1 MKNNFKSKIQKKI
14 LFINNYEQFGYHIDI
29 FKYEKYLFN
38 KYDMTFFSWDY
49 NLKKKTNHNSKV
61 DYFDAP
67 NSFLLKIF
75 IVLKYI
81 YKNSND
87 YDIYFIRYF
96 PMCSLIN
103 LFCKKNIILDIRTS
117 HTTNNPIIRYIY
129 NKLISIESKFFK
141 NVSIISKKLAK
152 KLNVNT
158 KLILPLGADT
168 ISNKSKSFDNINLI
182 YVGTFNNRNINET
195 ILGYVKFYNEFNSKF
210 NISYDII
217 GSGSKDE
224 NQIIDNLINQYSS
237 HNINYRGY
245 LSHDE
250 LKIYFDN
257 ANIGVSYIPIN
268 DIFDYQPPT
277 KTYEYLL
284 SGMCV
289 LATKTYENK
298 KVITSENGILIND
311 NSEDFYS
318 GLVSYV
324 KNNKKFNSNKIIT
337 NSLNYSW
344 ENVVRD
350 KLDKILKKLKV

>member
-1 MKNNFKSKIQKKI
+1 
-14 LFINNYEQFGYHIDI
+14 
-29 FKYEKYLFN
+29 
-38 KYDMTFFSWDY
+38 
-49 NLKKKTNHNSKV
+49 TNHNSKV

-224 NQIIDNLINQYSS
+224 NQIIDNL
-237 HNINYRGY
+237 
-245 LSHDE
+245 
-250 LKIYFDN
+250 
-257 ANIGVSYIPIN
+257 
-268 DIFDYQPPT
+268 
-277 KTYEYLL
+277 
-284 SGMCV
+284 
-289 LATKTYENK
+289 
-298 KVITSENGILIND
+298 
-311 NSEDFYS
+311 
-318 GLVSYV
+318 
-324 KNNKKFNSNKIIT
+324 
-337 NSLNYSW
+337 
-344 ENVVRD
+344 
-350 KLDKILKKLKV
+350 